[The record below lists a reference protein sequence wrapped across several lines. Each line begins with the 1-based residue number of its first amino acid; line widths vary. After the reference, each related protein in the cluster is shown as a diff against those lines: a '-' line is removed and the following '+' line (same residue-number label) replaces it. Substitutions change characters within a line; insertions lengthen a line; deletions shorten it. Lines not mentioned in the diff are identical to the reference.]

1 MTRLTAMLIQNDSE
15 VYASSFGPIDGK
27 YGLYV
32 GTLDEAPSG
41 HKRPRDLLTSEPI
54 YMSPEEAKS
63 AAERVIHKVRGSSI
77 FPCERSGT

>member
-1 MTRLTAMLIQNDSE
+1 MTRITAMLIQGDPE

-41 HKRPRDLLTSEPI
+41 HKRPRDLLTSEPV
-54 YMSPEEAKS
+54 YATAEEAKS
-63 AAERVIHKVRGSSI
+63 AAEQVIKQIRGLCI
-77 FPCERSGT
+77 

>member
-1 MTRLTAMLIQNDSE
+1 MTRLTAMLIQGDPE

-41 HKRPRDLLTSEPI
+41 HKRPRDLLTSEAVYPTRRKRQ
-54 YMSPEEAKS
+54 SQRLS
-63 AAERVIHKVRGSSI
+63 R
-77 FPCERSGT
+77 